1 MKKKGTMVSKDEN
14 GEFKVS
20 NLERGWYTFYV
31 QTDKRD
37 YFNLQVYLY
46 NQGILKCTYKVQKGM
61 V

>member
-1 MKKKGTMVSKDEN
+1 MKKKGIMVSKDEN

-20 NLERGWYTFYV
+20 NLEKGWYTFYV

-46 NQGILKCTYKVQKGM
+46 N
-61 V
+61 

>member
-1 MKKKGTMVSKDEN
+1 MKLLKTIGQMKKKGTMVSKDEN

-46 NQGILKCTYKVQKGM
+46 N
-61 V
+61 